1 MTDVKLGLTS
11 HSLIVTVVDLVAL
24 KFATVN
30 ALNLLNS
37 QISHLSKKISTIH
50 KIFKFEFRPKQLA
63 IEQSNS
69 EGILNE
75 EGRNVKIHGL
85 ISRAISHLT
94 KLT

>member
-11 HSLIVTVVDLVAL
+11 QSLIVTVVDLVAL

-30 ALNLLNS
+30 ALKIYWIHKFHIY
-37 QISHLSKKISTIH
+37 QKTISTIH
-50 KIFKFEFRPKQLA
+50 KIFEFEFRPKQLA

-75 EGRNVKIHGL
+75 EGEEC
-85 ISRAISHLT
+85 
-94 KLT
+94 